1 MNRSD
6 LIDEMASKF
15 GQLSRADVELAIETL
30 LSAMAAALARGSHIE
45 LRGFGS
51 FSLSHQAPKLGRNPR
66 TGQSVSIPA
75 RRAIHFKPGKDLRA
89 GVNNHSAEAKEP

>member
-15 GQLSRADVELAIETL
+15 GQLSRTDIELAIDTL
-30 LSAMAAALARGSHIE
+30 MSAMAGALARGSRIE
-45 LRGFGS
+45 IRGFGS
-51 FSLSHQAPKLGRNPR
+51 FSVNRQAAKLGRNPR

-75 RRAIHFKPGKDLRA
+75 RRVIHFKPGKDLRA
-89 GVNNHSAEAKEP
+89 NVNNHSAD